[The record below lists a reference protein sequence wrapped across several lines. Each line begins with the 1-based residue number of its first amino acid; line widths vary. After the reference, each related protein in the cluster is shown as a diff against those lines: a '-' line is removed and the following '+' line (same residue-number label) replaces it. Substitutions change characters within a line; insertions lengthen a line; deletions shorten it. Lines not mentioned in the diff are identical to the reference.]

1 MKEEKEDSYYRLAP
15 NLKSSYT
22 RCCECTVHTGFQS
35 LSWKKNL
42 GSPRRHTS
50 RHIYEGF
57 IFILH
62 YIFLY
67 YIIYYL
73 FVYILYYVYII
84 YVYIIIVSSHVCEGG
99 QHHSWAYVLDWI
111 KRKQLAGYEHPLLF
125 SFWLNAVW
133 SSAPCSCCH
142 ISPTTMDCILGL
154 WAKINLFSLKFLFVE
169 VFYQSK
175 EKSN

>member
-1 MKEEKEDSYYRLAP
+1 MSAQ
-15 NLKSSYT
+15 YT
-22 RCCECTVHTGFQS
+22 LDFKVLVE
-35 LSWKKNL
+35 KKNL

-84 YVYIIIVSSHVCEGG
+84 VSSHVCEGG

-111 KRKQLAGYEHPLLF
+111 KRKQLAGYEHLLLF
-125 SFWLNAVW
+125 SF
-133 SSAPCSCCH
+133 
-142 ISPTTMDCILGL
+142 
-154 WAKINLFSLKFLFVE
+154 
-169 VFYQSK
+169 
-175 EKSN
+175 